1 MLMFA
6 VTAVQLPTHLLT
18 QMVGFIGRVVVW
30 WWRGRV
36 GCHDNLKAKLA
47 DRRTQVR

>member
-18 QMVGFIGRVVVW
+18 QMVGFIGGVGWGGVRW
-30 WWRGRV
+30 ASGRV
-36 GCHDNLKAKLA
+36 SDGGMNDI
-47 DRRTQVR
+47 